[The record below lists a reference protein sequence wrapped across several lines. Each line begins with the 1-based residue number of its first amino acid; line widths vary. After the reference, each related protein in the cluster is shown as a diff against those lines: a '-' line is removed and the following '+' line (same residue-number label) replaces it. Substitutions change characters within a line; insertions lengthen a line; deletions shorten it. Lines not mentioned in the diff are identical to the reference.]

1 MTNEEALQQRTCPL
15 CRKRIADECPNT
27 LEHVTAQRDHYWDC
41 LGRYERLTARS
52 DHQLNL
58 LRSRLEY
65 MRSHAVGSLWDMAY
79 VSYLASSA
87 LIEAE

>member
-1 MTNEEALQQRTCPL
+1 MSREDDLQQRTCPL

-27 LEHVTAQRDHYWDC
+27 LEHITAQRDHYLDC
-41 LGRYERLTARS
+41 LERHERLMARCN
-52 DHQLNL
+52 HQLSTM
-58 LRSRLEY
+58 RGRLEY